1 MTKKAYTCW
10 LGISAVIMLALP
22 WPAVSLIKGDGGM
35 AACFLLFY
43 AVNPIYSVIIGAF
56 AGKDRKHLWGLPV
69 ISAVLF
75 LIGTWIFFDMGE
87 PAFIRYGVIYLAL
100 GAAAMAVS
108 SIVWNRKSERNSESW
123 RVKQ

>member
-56 AGKDRKHLWGLPV
+56 AGKDRKHL
-69 ISAVLF
+69 
-75 LIGTWIFFDMGE
+75 
-87 PAFIRYGVIYLAL
+87 
-100 GAAAMAVS
+100 
-108 SIVWNRKSERNSESW
+108 
-123 RVKQ
+123 